1 MGNALATT
9 LNPTPW
15 QRAAVFGLG
24 ASGFSAVKYLTRL
37 GVEVQVQDT
46 RDVPPFRSELAREYP
61 DIPLQTG
68 GFTPP
73 TLDHADLVVVS
84 PGISLAEP
92 VFQELRQKQI
102 EIVGDVEL
110 FVRACPV
117 PILAI
122 TGSNGKTTVTTLVGE
137 LLRAQG
143 VNAEV
148 GGNIGKPALDLLV
161 GPLAELVVLELS
173 SFQLETTDS
182 LRAKGAAILNLSP
195 DHMDRYA
202 DIAQY
207 LKAKQRILKSAQ
219 TAILNREDPVLQLMD
234 TSGAAD
240 VISFGLDAPS
250 RTSDYGITSHAD
262 GEEWMVRGKERI
274 APVASLSMT
283 GRHNLMNALAAVAL
297 VESAGHSV
305 GQDGLDALFAFRGL
319 PHRCE
324 PVLERDGVVWINDSK
339 STNPGA
345 AEAALLGLD
354 RPVVLIAGGQSKG
367 AEFNTLAKAIQ
378 RCARQV
384 LLIGEDRM
392 ALAAAIGDRVPVT
405 LADDLPQA
413 VRFAARW
420 AQTGDA
426 VLFSPACASF
436 DMFEDFAHR
445 GDVFAGLVREL
456 IG

>member
-1 MGNALATT
+1 M
-9 LNPTPW
+9 
-15 QRAAVFGLG
+15 VFGLG
-24 ASGFSAVKYLTRL
+24 VSGFSAVKYLTGL
-37 GVEVQVQDT
+37 GVEVQVQDS
-46 RDVPPFRSELAREYP
+46 REVPPFRSELARQYP
-61 DIPLQTG
+61 NIPLQTG
-68 GFTPP
+68 GFTRPM
-73 TLDHADLVVVS
+73 LDHTDLAVVS
-84 PGISLAEP
+84 PGIPLAEP
-92 VFQELRQKQI
+92 VLQALRQKQI

-110 FVRACPV
+110 FARACSA

-137 LLRAQG
+137 LLQAQG

-148 GGNIGKPALDLLV
+148 GGNIGKPVLDLLAE
-161 GPLAELVVLELS
+161 PLAEFAVLELS

-182 LRAKGAAILNLSP
+182 LHAKAAVILNISP
-195 DHMDRYA
+195 DHMDRYR
-202 DIAQY
+202 DLAQY
-207 LKAKQRILKSAQ
+207 LEAKQRILNGAK
-219 TAILNREDPVLQLMD
+219 TAILNRDDPVLNKMD
-234 TSGAAD
+234 TSSIAN

-250 RTSDYGITSHAD
+250 RANDYGVVSEAD
-262 GEEWMVRGKERI
+262 GEEWMVRGEDRI
-274 APVASLSMT
+274 APVASLSMN

-297 VESAGHSV
+297 VESTGYSV
-305 GQDGLDALFAFRGL
+305 EQDGLDALFAFRGL

-354 RPVVLIAGGQSKG
+354 RPVVLIAGGQAKG

-378 RCARQV
+378 RYARQV
-384 LLIGEDRM
+384 LLIGEDRI

-405 LADDLPQA
+405 LVDDLPQA
-413 VRFAARW
+413 VRLATRW
-420 AQTGDA
+420 AQPGDV

-436 DMFEDFAHR
+436 DMFKDFAHR
-445 GDVFAGLVREL
+445 GEVFSSLVREL

>member
-1 MGNALATT
+1 MT

-15 QRAAVFGLG
+15 QRAVVFGLG
-24 ASGFSAVKYLTRL
+24 VSGFSAVKYLTGL
-37 GVEVQVQDT
+37 GVEVQVQDS
-46 RDVPPFRSELAREYP
+46 REVPPFRSELARQYP

-73 TLDHADLVVVS
+73 NLDRTDLAVVS
-84 PGISLAEP
+84 PGIPLAEP
-92 VFQELRQKQI
+92 VFRELRQKQV

-110 FVRACPV
+110 FARACPV

-148 GGNIGKPALDLLV
+148 GGNIGKPALDLLA
-161 GPLAELVVLELS
+161 GSLGEFVVLELS

-182 LRAKGAAILNLSP
+182 LQAKAAAILNLSP

-202 DIAQY
+202 GLAQY
-207 LKAKQRILKSAQ
+207 LEAKQRILNGTQ
-219 TAILNREDPVLQLMD
+219 TAIFNRDDPALRKMD

-240 VISFGLDAPS
+240 AISFGLDAPS
-250 RTSDYGITSHAD
+250 RVSDYGVASHAD

-283 GRHNLMNALAAVAL
+283 GRHNLRNALAAVAL
-297 VESAGHSV
+297 VESAGYSIT
-305 GQDGLDALFAFRGL
+305 QDGLDALFAFRGL

-378 RCARQV
+378 RYARQV

-413 VRFAARW
+413 VRLAARW

-436 DMFEDFAHR
+436 DMFKDFAHR
-445 GDVFAGLVREL
+445 GDVFSGLVREL

>member
-1 MGNALATT
+1 MATT

-24 ASGFSAVKYLTRL
+24 ASGFSAVKYLARL
-37 GVEVQVQDT
+37 GVDVEVQDS
-46 RDVPPFRSELAREYP
+46 RDVPPFRAELARQYP
-61 DIPLQTG
+61 NIPLQVG
-68 GFTPP
+68 KFTPP
-73 TLDHADLVVVS
+73 MLDHADLAVVS
-84 PGISLAEP
+84 PGISLSEP
-92 VFQELRQKQI
+92 VLQEIRQRQI

-110 FVRACPV
+110 FARACAV

-137 LLRAQG
+137 MLRAQG
-143 VNAEV
+143 LNAQV
-148 GGNIGKPALDLLV
+148 GGNIGRPALDLLD
-161 GPLAELVVLELS
+161 GPVPELVVLELS

-182 LRAKGAAILNLSP
+182 MHARAAAVLNLSP

-202 DIAQY
+202 SITQY
-207 LKAKQRILKSAQ
+207 LKAKQRVLDGAR
-219 TAILNREDPVLQLMD
+219 AAVLNREDPVLKDMD
-234 TSGAAD
+234 TSGAAES
-240 VISFGLDAPS
+240 VSFGLDAPS
-250 RTSDYGITSHAD
+250 RESDYGIAAD
-262 GEEWMVRGKERI
+262 SEGEEWMVRGQKRI

-297 VESAGHSV
+297 IESAGYPV
-305 GQDGLDALFAFRGL
+305 EQAGLDALLAFRGL
-319 PHRCE
+319 AHRCE
-324 PVLERDGVVWINDSK
+324 PLLERNGVVWINDSK

-345 AEAALLGLD
+345 AEAALIGLD

-367 AEFNTLAKAIQ
+367 ADFNPLAEAIQ
-378 RCARQV
+378 RYARQV

-413 VRFAARW
+413 VRLAARW

-436 DMFEDFAHR
+436 DMFKDFAHR
-445 GDVFAGLVREL
+445 GEAFSSLVREM

>member
-1 MGNALATT
+1 M
-9 LNPTPW
+9 
-15 QRAAVFGLG
+15 
-24 ASGFSAVKYLTRL
+24 KYLTGL
-37 GVEVQVQDT
+37 GIEVQVQDT
-46 RDVPPFRSELAREYP
+46 RDVPPFRSELARQYP

-68 GFTPP
+68 EFTQPI
-73 TLDHADLVVVS
+73 LDHADLVVVS

-143 VNAEV
+143 VNAQV

-161 GPLAELVVLELS
+161 GPLPELVVLELS
-173 SFQLETTDS
+173 SFQLETIDS
-182 LRAKGAAILNLSP
+182 LQAKGATVLNLSP

-202 DIAQY
+202 DLTQY
-207 LKAKQRILKSAQ
+207 LKAKQRILNGAQ
-219 TAILNREDPVLQLMD
+219 TAILNREDSALQMMD
-234 TSGAAD
+234 TSDAAD
-240 VISFGLDAPS
+240 VISFGLDAPL
-250 RTSDYGITSHAD
+250 RTSDYGIASHAD

-283 GRHNLMNALAAVAL
+283 GRHNVMNALAAIAL
-297 VESAGHSV
+297 VESAGHTV
-305 GQDGLDALFAFRGL
+305 VQDGLDVLLTFRGL

-392 ALAAAIGDRVPVT
+392 VLAAAIGDRVPVT

-413 VRFAARW
+413 VRLAARW
-420 AQTGDA
+420 AQAGDA

-436 DMFEDFAHR
+436 DMFKDFAHR
-445 GDVFAGLVREL
+445 GDVFSGLVREL